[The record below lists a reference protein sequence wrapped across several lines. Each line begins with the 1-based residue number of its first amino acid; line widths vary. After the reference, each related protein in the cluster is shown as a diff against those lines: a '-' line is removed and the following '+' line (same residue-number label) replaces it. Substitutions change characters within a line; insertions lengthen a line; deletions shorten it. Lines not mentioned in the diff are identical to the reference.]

1 MICVLGVVSRGGWG
15 GLRPVTLCEVMI
27 CVAHSFLD
35 HVQVN
40 LSYLWLPLSRE
51 VIIVYSAATGQ
62 MSKRTLNERSLKA
75 FCDGGHWLCF
85 HFLSYAPRQEER
97 EQKRPPALPS
107 YGFSA
112 SAVPS
117 LQKIPWGFLCSVFQL
132 LSLMAFREKLP
143 SLSSLKTG

>member
-1 MICVLGVVSRGGWG
+1 MTVQDILSYVGISAQCWSSHRCCGAASSDRWELMCVLGVVSRGGWG
-15 GLRPVTLCEVMI
+15 ALRPGTLCEVMI

-85 HFLSYAPRQEER
+85 HFLSNMPTPTGR
-97 EQKRPPALPS
+97 ES
-107 YGFSA
+107 
-112 SAVPS
+112 
-117 LQKIPWGFLCSVFQL
+117 
-132 LSLMAFREKLP
+132 
-143 SLSSLKTG
+143 